1 MLLAVSYT
9 SPIPTFFIW
18 LGYGLV
24 VSSSKQT
31 SGRYAWLFLA
41 FNDWMVFCMH
51 YLFAP
56 FPCHLYLKI
65 YVLFIPAASKAFPFH
80 FGAHLCSQS
89 RTEHGV
95 SADLSGE

>member
-1 MLLAVSYT
+1 MLLTVSYM

-41 FNDWMVFCMH
+41 FNDWMF
-51 YLFAP
+51 FACTIFLP
-56 FPCHLYLKI
+56 LPL
-65 YVLFIPAASKAFPFH
+65 AFYI
-80 FGAHLCSQS
+80 
-89 RTEHGV
+89 
-95 SADLSGE
+95 